1 MFWII
6 AGIALLAWILGMSG
20 SSRHRYYYYQD
31 TRERQDDYCDRRDG
45 DDRCG

>member
-31 TRERQDDYCDRRDG
+31 TPPQRRDDYDRGDCDNG
-45 DDRCG
+45 